1 MKSFFDKLNL
11 RPNERRLVIIVA
23 IVVFIILNAIFV
35 WPHFGDWGKLQKR
48 QRESNMLLTAYEDEI
63 RKTPQYQVQ
72 MDQLEEAGASVAS
85 EEQALKLSTTVNNQA
100 ALSGVQVNKYDAGRP
115 TSNTRTNQFF
125 EEQSG
130 VISVIA
136 EEKALVDF
144 LYNLGVGGSLIRVRS
159 MNLNPD
165 AARQKLQGNITLVA
179 SYAKRTPPK
188 VAATPAG
195 QTKTNAPAASPR
207 STNSPARSG
216 SPFGRTNTNTP
227 AKTNA
232 PKTK

>member
-11 RPNERRLVIIVA
+11 RPNERRLVIVVA
-23 IVVFIILNAIFV
+23 IVVFIIVNAIFV

-48 QRESNMLLTAYEDEI
+48 QGESTRLLTAYEDEI

-72 MDQLEEAGASVAS
+72 MDQLEKAGASVAS

-100 ALSGVQVNKYDAGRP
+100 LLSGVQVNKYNSRP
-115 TSNTRTNQFF
+115 ATMSTKPNLFF
-125 EEQSG
+125 EEQAG
-130 VISVIA
+130 DINIIA

-144 LYNLGVGGSLIRVRS
+144 LYKLGVGGSLIRVRS

-165 AARQKLQGNITLVA
+165 AVRQKLQGNITLVA
-179 SYAKRTPPK
+179 SYAKKAPPK
-188 VAATPAG
+188 AAATSGPAR
-195 QTKTNAPAASPR
+195 TNAPAASPR
-207 STNSPARSG
+207 ATNAPARSG
-216 SPFGRTNTNTP
+216 SPFGRTNTNNP